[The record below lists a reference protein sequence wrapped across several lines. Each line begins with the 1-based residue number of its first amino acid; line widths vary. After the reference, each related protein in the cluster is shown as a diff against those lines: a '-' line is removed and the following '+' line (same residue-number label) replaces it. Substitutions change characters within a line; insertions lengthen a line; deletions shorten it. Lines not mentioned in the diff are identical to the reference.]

1 MTSAGSAPPQTS
13 AKVAGANGTLA
24 NSGAMPEPKRAASPS
39 PRRTES
45 PSPRA
50 APTPKR
56 SSPAGARNEDD
67 SPGPKPSSPGPKP
80 RGGAKRPPSGKPAR
94 PTKEPAAGSPPLTSA
109 APAAAQAVADEEL
122 DHIRVFM
129 RVVSGAKGSQTSTC
143 LGHDAHAAWA
153 LDFAGQRLG
162 PPVTLDA
169 VFGVDQTEAALYPEV
184 VDHLVSDFVRA

>member
-1 MTSAGSAPPQTS
+1 
-13 AKVAGANGTLA
+13 
-24 NSGAMPEPKRAASPS
+24 MPEPKRAASPS

-67 SPGPKPSSPGPKP
+67 SPGPKPS
-80 RGGAKRPPSGKPAR
+80 KRPPSGKLAR
-94 PTKEPAAGSPPLTSA
+94 PTKEPTAGSPPLSSA